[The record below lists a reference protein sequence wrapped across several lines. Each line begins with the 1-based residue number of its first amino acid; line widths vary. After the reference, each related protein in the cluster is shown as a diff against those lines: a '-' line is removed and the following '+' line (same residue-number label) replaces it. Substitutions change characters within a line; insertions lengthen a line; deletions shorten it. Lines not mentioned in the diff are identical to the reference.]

1 MESIAVNG
9 IVYRFFNNNYAVS
22 RCGKV
27 LRKLVP
33 CEPSFHNLGYLQF
46 GRKFLLHRAVA
57 KCWMDSFDPRKDVHH
72 INRVKTDNRVENLE
86 CLTRK
91 QHIGERHAGESG
103 HYIRTEETREKIR
116 QYRTGRKMSEE
127 TKAKIRASSI
137 GKPHN
142 YPSERKPNSV
152 ESNEQRSLNHHR
164 NLACR
169 VFGVT
174 YRSFAEASI
183 ATGIHRFTLRKRCLS
198 KNFPEYEILSPIS

>member
-1 MESIAVNG
+1 MESIAAGG
-9 IVYRFFNNNYAVS
+9 IEYRFFNNNYAVS

-27 LRKLVP
+27 LRKLAP
-33 CEPSFHNLGYLQF
+33 YEPVKHGKYLAAGHN
-46 GRKFLLHRAVA
+46 LLHRAVA
-57 KCWMDSFDPRKDVHH
+57 ACWLADFLPEHHVHH
-72 INRVKTDNRVENLE
+72 KDHNKHNNHADNLE
-86 CLTRK
+86 CLTVK
-91 QHIGERHAGESG
+91 EHISDRHAGEFG
-103 HYIRTEETREKIR
+103 HYIRSEETREKIR

-127 TKAKIRASSI
+127 TKAKIRASLI
-137 GKPHN
+137 DKPHN
-142 YPSERKPNSV
+142 YPSERKPNSI